1 MNDNHL
7 YKSLLLV
14 FLLPAFIISLTFISC
29 SQGKAPAA
37 EKRAVEKPEAIAT
50 GSELTWEQKWE
61 NLIKAARKE
70 GKISIYSGLESDSV
84 SAIRKN
90 FGEKYGIELQVV
102 TGKSS
107 ELDPKIFAERQNGL
121 YIPDVYVEGPTSPIL
136 VYKPRGILEPLDKII
151 FRPDVLDEKLWSQG
165 FGPYFDKTHYLGGGT
180 STVQPAVI
188 INTNMVS
195 PGELTS
201 YMDLLK
207 PKWKGKILLGDPT
220 VEGGA
225 ASTMGSSLTIMGEDY
240 IRQLADQVGATTR
253 DKRLVVEWVARGK
266 YPIAFGA
273 GTSIVIE
280 FINQSVPVEMISF
293 KEGHGTTASGVVVVF
308 DHAPNPNA
316 AKLFANWLLT
326 REAQQVYSVA
336 SGKMSRRLDVSSDHL
351 REAQRMKPGV
361 KYILNDEEYYLKR
374 PQLDEIVRK
383 HYLKIR

>member
-1 MNDNHL
+1 MEENHL
-7 YKSLLLV
+7 YKSSTRV
-14 FLLPAFIISLTFISC
+14 FLLSVLALSLTFIAC
-29 SQGKAPAA
+29 SQGRAPSTETKVTERLETPAVKADL
-37 EKRAVEKPEAIAT
+37 
-50 GSELTWEQKWE
+50 SWEQKWE

-70 GKISIYSGLESDSV
+70 GKLSIYSGLESDSV
-84 SAIRKN
+84 AVIRKN
-90 FGEKYGIELQVV
+90 FGEKYGIDLQVV

-136 VYKPRGILEPLDKII
+136 VYKPRGIVEPLDKII
-151 FRPDVLDEKLWSQG
+151 FRPDVLDEKLWSHG
-165 FGPYFDKTHYLGGGT
+165 FGPYFDKGHYLGGGT
-180 STVQPAVI
+180 STVQPAII
-188 INTNMVS
+188 INTSMVS
-195 PGELTS
+195 HGEFTS

-207 PKWKGKILLGDPT
+207 PRWKGKILLGDPT

-225 ASTMGSSLTIMGEDY
+225 ASTMGSTLRIMGEDY

-266 YPIAFGA
+266 YPVAFGA

-336 SGKMSRRLDVSSDHL
+336 SGKMSRRSDVNSDHL

-374 PQLDEIVRK
+374 PQIDEIVRK